1 MIGFSL
7 FPKIEYVT
15 SSRSAGIVPPHSNF
29 KSPPC
34 DSLHVL
40 ISINDDDDDDDDNDD
55 NDDDDEHLYMCRNRD
70 MIFVFCGGNVF
81 VTAHSAHSS
90 QLTLN
95 MR

>member
-70 MIFVFCGGNVF
+70 MICDLLCFCGGNVF
-81 VTAHSAHSS
+81 VT
-90 QLTLN
+90 L
-95 MR
+95 